1 MKSMN
6 TPKEAINLMRIDK
19 TTNQQ
24 AELLKQLKTADTD
37 RAQEQQGQER
47 AGKSSGARES
57 VEISSRAQEMK
68 GARDALQALPDVR
81 AEKVEQVKAQIEQ
94 GTYEVNG
101 KQIAEKIIR
110 DSLFNFTA

>member
-1 MKSMN
+1 
-6 TPKEAINLMRIDK
+6 MRIDK

-24 AELLKQLKTADTD
+24 AEMLKQLKGADTD
-37 RAQEQQGQER
+37 RAQEQQGHEP
-47 AGKSSGARES
+47 AEKSSGVRES

-68 GARDALQALPDVR
+68 NARDALGAQPDVR
-81 AEKVEQVKAQIEQ
+81 AEKVEQIKSQIEQ

-101 KQIAEKIIR
+101 RQVADKIIK

>member
-1 MKSMN
+1 
-6 TPKEAINLMRIDK
+6 MRIDK

-24 AELLKQLKTADTD
+24 AELLKQMKTADTE
-37 RAQEQQGQER
+37 RAQEQQGHER
-47 AGKSSGARES
+47 AAKSSGVKES

-68 GARDALQALPDVR
+68 SARDALEAQPDVR
-81 AEKVEQVKAQIEQ
+81 AEKVEQVKSRIEQ